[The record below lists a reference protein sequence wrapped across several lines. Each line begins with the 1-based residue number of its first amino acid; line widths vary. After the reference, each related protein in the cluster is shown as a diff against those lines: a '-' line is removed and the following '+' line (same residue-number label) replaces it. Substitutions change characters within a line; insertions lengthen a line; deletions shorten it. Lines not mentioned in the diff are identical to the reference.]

1 MKSKYPLSDLEAG
14 RTAYAER
21 RWREACERLV
31 LADRARPLTAE
42 DLERLAWSYGLLGQN
57 DLLLVTLE
65 RLHNLQLDA
74 GDLRAAASAAFWI
87 GFRLLFLGEVGRATG
102 WLATSQRVLERLG
115 EDCVERG
122 YLLLP
127 QGLGRLSQRDA
138 AGACE
143 VARQA
148 AEVGE
153 RFGDP
158 NLTSLSRAIE
168 GQARIELGQRE
179 VGLALLDE
187 AMLPAS
193 TGRLRPV
200 ATGIVY
206 CAVIGCCQR
215 VYAIDRAREWSAAL
229 AAWCNA
235 QPELVEFNATCRAHR
250 AEILLVQGAWQTA
263 MEEIRRAARHDTSPR
278 EAASVCYQRGELLRL
293 RGDFEAAEEAYREA
307 SKHGREPQPG
317 LALLRLAQG
326 KHETAAA
333 AISHVV
339 SATRD
344 PLARARYL
352 PAAVEIRLAVSDHD
366 GAAAAARDLAEIAAS
381 ARSEIVD
388 AMAAHAGGAVHLAGG
403 AAREALQPLRAAF
416 ATWQRVGAPYI
427 AARIRVV
434 IAAALEALGDQ
445 DGAELE
451 RDAARTVFEELGAGP
466 DLARLA
472 APSADQAPSELRFG
486 LTARELEVLR
496 LIASGRTN
504 AAIARELFLSVKTV
518 DRHVSNIFD
527 KLDVPTRA
535 AATAFAYEHK
545 MI

>member
-1 MKSKYPLSDLEAG
+1 MKSKAPLSDLEAG
-14 RTAYAER
+14 RTAYEKR

-31 LADRARPLTAE
+31 QADRARPLAAE
-42 DLERLAWSYGLLGQN
+42 DLERLAWSHGLLGRN
-57 DLLLVTLE
+57 DLLLATLE

-74 GDLRAAASAAFWI
+74 GDLRAAARAAFWL

-102 WLATSQRVLERLG
+102 WIATSQRILERLG

-127 QGLGRLSQRDA
+127 QGLGRLSQKDA
-138 AGACE
+138 SGACE
-143 VARQA
+143 AACQA
-148 AEVGE
+148 AEIGE
-153 RFGDP
+153 RFGDL

-193 TGRLRPV
+193 TGRLGPV

-229 AAWCNA
+229 AEWCNA
-235 QPELVEFNATCRAHR
+235 QPDLVEFNSTCRAYR
-250 AEILLVQGAWQTA
+250 AEILLVQGAWQKA
-263 MEEIRRAARHDTSPR
+263 MEEIRRAIRHDTLPR
-278 EAASVCYQRGELLRL
+278 DAASVCYQRGELLRL
-293 RGDFEAAEEAYREA
+293 RGDFEAAEESYREA

-326 KHETAAA
+326 KGETAAV
-333 AISHVV
+333 AIGHVV
-339 SATRD
+339 SATRE
-344 PLARARYL
+344 PLARLRYL
-352 PAAVEIRLAVSDHD
+352 PAAVEIRLAAGDHD
-366 GAAAAARDLAEIAAS
+366 GAVAATRDLAEIAAS
-381 ARSEIVD
+381 MQSEIVD
-388 AMAAHAGGAVHLAGG
+388 AMAAHARGAVHLAAG

-416 ATWQRVGAPYI
+416 GTWQQVGAPYI
-427 AARIRVV
+427 AARIRVA
-434 IAAALEALGDQ
+434 IADALQALGDD

-451 RDAARTVFEELGAGP
+451 RDAAWAVFEDLEAAP
-466 DLARLA
+466 DLARLEALA
-472 APSADQAPSELRFG
+472 AARAASEPRFG

-504 AAIARELFLSVKTV
+504 AAIAHELFLSVKTV

-535 AATAFAYEHK
+535 AATAFAYQHK
-545 MI
+545 IL

>member
-1 MKSKYPLSDLEAG
+1 MKSKSPLSDLEAG
-14 RTAYAER
+14 RTAYAEH
-21 RWREACERLV
+21 RWREACERLIQ
-31 LADRARPLTAE
+31 ADRARPLAAE
-42 DLERLAWSYGLLGQN
+42 DLERLAWSYGLLGRN
-57 DLLLVTLE
+57 DFLLATLE

-74 GDLRAAASAAFWI
+74 GDLRGAARAAFWI

-102 WLATSQRVLERLG
+102 WVATSQRILERLG

-127 QGLGRLSQRDA
+127 RGLGRLAQKDA
-138 AGACE
+138 VGACE
-143 VARQA
+143 AARQA
-148 AEVGE
+148 TEVGE

-193 TGRLRPV
+193 TGRLGPV

-206 CAVIGCCQR
+206 CAVLGCCQR

-235 QPELVEFNATCRAHR
+235 QPELVEFNGTCRAYR
-250 AEILLVQGAWQTA
+250 AEILLVQGAWKNA
-263 MEEIRRAARHDTSPR
+263 MEEIRRATRGDALPR
-278 EAASVCYQRGELLRL
+278 DAASVSYQRGELLRL
-293 RGDFEAAEEAYREA
+293 RGDFEAAEESYREA

-326 KHETAAA
+326 KGETAAA
-333 AISHVV
+333 AIDLVV

-344 PLARARYL
+344 ALARARYL
-352 PAAVEIRLAVSDHD
+352 PAAVEIRLAVGDHD
-366 GAAAAARDLAEIAAS
+366 GAAAAAADLADIAAGT
-381 ARSEIVD
+381 RSEIVD
-388 AMAAHAGGAVHLAGG
+388 AMAAHARGAVHLAAG

-416 ATWQRVGAPYI
+416 ATWQQVGAPYI
-427 AARIRVV
+427 AARIRVA
-434 IAAALEALGDQ
+434 IADALQALGDEE
-445 DGAELE
+445 GAELE
-451 RDAARTVFEELGAGP
+451 RDAARAVFEELEAAP
-466 DLARLA
+466 DVARLE
-472 APSADQAPSELRFG
+472 APVANPALSEARFG
-486 LTARELEVLR
+486 LTVRELQVLR

-504 AAIARELFLSVKTV
+504 AVIARELFVSVKTV

-527 KLDVPTRA
+527 KLNVPTRA
-535 AATAFAYEHK
+535 AATAFAYQHK

>member
-1 MKSKYPLSDLEAG
+1 MKLKPPLADLEAG
-14 RTAYAER
+14 RTAYAEH
-21 RWREACERLV
+21 RWREAVERLV
-31 LADRARPLTAE
+31 QVDRDRPLAAE
-42 DLERLAWSYGLLGQN
+42 DLERLAWSYGLSGRN
-57 DLLLVTLE
+57 DLFFATFE
-65 RLHNLQLDA
+65 RLHNLQLEA
-74 GDLRAAASAAFWI
+74 GDLRTAARAAFWL
-87 GFRLLFLGEVGRATG
+87 GFRLMFIGEIGRATG

-122 YLLLP
+122 YLFLP
-127 QGLGRLSQRDA
+127 QGLGRLSQKDA

-143 VARQA
+143 LARQA
-148 AEVGE
+148 ADIGE

-168 GQARIELGQRE
+168 GQARIALGQRE
-179 VGLALLDE
+179 AGLALLDE
-187 AMLPAS
+187 AILPAS
-193 TGRLRPV
+193 TGRLAP
-200 ATGIVY
+200 APTGIVY

-235 QPELVEFNATCRAHR
+235 QPELIEFNGTCRAYR
-250 AEILLVQGAWQTA
+250 AEILLVQGAWENA
-263 MEEIRRAARHDTSPR
+263 MEEIRRAVQRDFSPG
-278 EAASVCYQRGELLRL
+278 EAGGVCYQRGELMRL
-293 RGDFEAAEEAYREA
+293 RGDFEAAEESYREA

-326 KHETAAA
+326 KGEAAAA
-333 AISHVV
+333 AIGHVV
-339 SATRD
+339 SAARD

-352 PAAVEIRLAVSDHD
+352 PAAVEIRLAVGDQD
-366 GAAAAARDLAEIAAS
+366 GAAAAARDLAEIAAG

-388 AMAAHAGGAVHLAGG
+388 AMAAHAHGATSLAAG
-403 AAREALQPLRAAF
+403 APREALQPLRAAF
-416 ATWQRVGAPYI
+416 DTWQRVGAPYI

-434 IAAALEALGDQ
+434 IADALQALGDEES
-445 DGAELE
+445 AELE
-451 RDAARTVFEELGAGP
+451 HDAARTVFEELGAGP
-466 DLARLA
+466 DLARLEA
-472 APSADQAPSELRFG
+472 RVASEPRFG

-496 LIASGRTN
+496 LLASGRTN
-504 AAIARELFLSVKTV
+504 AAIARELTLSVKTV

-535 AATAFAYEHK
+535 AATAFAYQHK

>member
-1 MKSKYPLSDLEAG
+1 MKAKAPLSDLEAG

-31 LADRARPLTAE
+31 QADRAHPLAAE
-42 DLERLAWSYGLLGQN
+42 DLEQLAWSYGLLGRN
-57 DLLLVTLE
+57 ELLLATLE
-65 RLHNLQLDA
+65 RLHNLQLEA
-74 GDLRAAASAAFWI
+74 GDLRGAARAAFWL

-102 WLATSQRVLERLG
+102 WIATSQRALERLG

-127 QGLGRLSQRDA
+127 QGLGRLSQKDA
-138 AGACE
+138 AGACDT
-143 VARQA
+143 ARQA
-148 AEVGE
+148 AEIGE

-158 NLTSLSRAIE
+158 NLTSLSRSIE
-168 GQARIELGQRE
+168 GQAQIELGQRE
-179 VGLALLDE
+179 AGLALLDE

-193 TGRLRPV
+193 TGRLGPV

-235 QPELVEFNATCRAHR
+235 QPELVEFNGTCRAHR

-263 MEEIRRAARHDTSPR
+263 MEEIRRATRPDTLPR
-278 EAASVCYQRGELLRL
+278 DVASVCYQRGELLRL
-293 RGDFEAAEEAYREA
+293 RGDFEAAEESYREA
-307 SKHGREPQPG
+307 SKYGREPQPG

-326 KHETAAA
+326 KAETAAA
-333 AISHVV
+333 AIAHVV
-339 SATRD
+339 SSTRD
-344 PLARARYL
+344 PLSRARYL
-352 PAAVEIRLAVSDHD
+352 PAAVEIRLAAGDHD
-366 GAAAAARDLAEIAAS
+366 GAAAAALDLAEIAA
-381 ARSEIVD
+381 ATQSEILD
-388 AMAAHAGGAVHLAGG
+388 AMAAHARGAVHLAAG
-403 AAREALQPLRAAF
+403 AAREALPPLRVAF

-427 AARIRVV
+427 AARIRVA
-434 IAAALEALGDQ
+434 IAKALQVLGDEE
-445 DGAELE
+445 GAQLE
-451 RDAARTVFEELGAGP
+451 REGARAVFEELEAVP
-466 DLARLA
+466 DLTRLDASVA
-472 APSADQAPSELRFG
+472 APAAAEPRFG

-504 AAIARELFLSVKTV
+504 AAIARELFVSVKTV

-535 AATAFAYEHK
+535 AATAFAYQHK
-545 MI
+545 ML

>member
-1 MKSKYPLSDLEAG
+1 MKAKSSLSDLEAG

-31 LADRARPLTAE
+31 EADRAHPLAAG
-42 DLERLAWSYGLLGQN
+42 DLDRLAWCCALLGHN
-57 DLLLVTLE
+57 DLLFATLE
-65 RLHNLQLDA
+65 RLYNLHLDA
-74 GDLRAAASAAFWI
+74 RDLRGAARAAFWL
-87 GFRLLFLGEVGRATG
+87 GFRLLFLGETGRATG
-102 WLATSQRVLERLG
+102 WIATSQRVLERLG
-115 EDCVERG
+115 EDCAERG
-122 YLLLP
+122 YLFLP
-127 QGLGRLSQRDA
+127 QGLGRLSQKDA

-143 VARQA
+143 AARRA

-153 RFGDP
+153 RFGDA

-168 GQARIELGQRE
+168 GQARLELGERE
-179 VGLALLDE
+179 AGLALLDE

-193 TGRLRPV
+193 SGRLGPV

-215 VYAIDRAREWSAAL
+215 FYAIDRAREWSAAL
-229 AAWCNA
+229 AAWCNE
-235 QPELVEFNATCRAHR
+235 QPELVEFNGTCRALR
-250 AEILLVQGAWQTA
+250 AEVLLVQGAWQQA
-263 MEEIRRAARHDTSPR
+263 IEEIRRADRRDTSPR
-278 EAASVCYQRGELLRL
+278 EAASVCYQRGELMRL
-293 RGDFEAAEEAYREA
+293 RGEFEAAEEAYREA

-326 KHETAAA
+326 KPETAAA
-333 AISHVV
+333 AIDHVV

-344 PLARARYL
+344 PMARARYL
-352 PAAVEIRLAVSDHD
+352 PAAVEIRLAIGDHD
-366 GAAAAARDLAEIAAS
+366 GAAAAARELAEIAAG
-381 ARSEIVD
+381 AQSEILD
-388 AMAAHAGGAVHLAGG
+388 AMAAHARGALHLAAG
-403 AAREALQPLRAAF
+403 AAGEALQPLRAAF
-416 ATWQRVGAPYI
+416 ATWQDVGAPYI
-427 AARIRVV
+427 AARIRVA
-434 IAAALEALGDQ
+434 IADALHALGDE

-451 RDAARTVFEELGAGP
+451 RDAARAVFADLGAAP
-466 DLARLA
+466 DLARVEAYATAPA
-472 APSADQAPSELRFG
+472 ASKTRFG

-518 DRHVSNIFD
+518 DRHVSNIFT

-535 AATAFAYEHK
+535 AATAFAYQHK

>member
-1 MKSKYPLSDLEAG
+1 MKSKSSLSDLEAG

-31 LADRARPLTAE
+31 QADRERPLAAE
-42 DLERLAWSYGLLGQN
+42 DLDRLAWSLALLGRN
-57 DLLLVTLE
+57 DLLFVALE
-65 RLHNLQLDA
+65 RLYNLQLEA
-74 GDLRAAASAAFWI
+74 GDLRAAARASFWL
-87 GFRLLFLGEVGRATG
+87 GFRLLFLGEMGRSTG
-102 WLATSQRVLERLG
+102 WIATSQRVLERLD
-115 EDCVERG
+115 EDCAERG

-127 QGLGRLSQRDA
+127 QGLARLSQKDAEGACDA
-138 AGACE
+138 A
-143 VARQA
+143 RRA
-148 AEVGE
+148 AEIGE

-168 GQARIELGQRE
+168 GQARIALGERE
-179 VGLALLDE
+179 AGLALLDE
-187 AMLPAS
+187 AILPAS
-193 TGRLRPV
+193 TGRLGPV

-235 QPELVEFNATCRAHR
+235 QPELVEFNGTCRALR
-250 AEILLVQGAWQTA
+250 AEILLVQGAWEMA
-263 MEEIRRAARHDTSPR
+263 MEEIRRADRPDTSQR
-278 EAASVCYQRGELLRL
+278 EAASVCYQHGELLRL

-326 KHETAAA
+326 KAETASA

-352 PAAVEIRLAVSDHD
+352 PAAVEIRLANGDHD
-366 GAAAAARDLAEIAAS
+366 GAAAAADDLTEIAAN
-381 ARSEIVD
+381 AQSEIVD
-388 AMAAHAGGAVHLAGG
+388 AMAAHARGAVHLAAG
-403 AAREALQPLRAAF
+403 AARDALQPLRAAF
-416 ATWQRVGAPYI
+416 TAWQDAGAPYI
-427 AARIRVV
+427 AARIRVA
-434 IAAALEALGDQ
+434 IADALQALGDE

-451 RDAARTVFEELGAGP
+451 RDAARSVFEELGAGP
-466 DLARLA
+466 DLAKLDARA
-472 APSADQAPSELRFG
+472 GDRAVSDARFG

-504 AAIARELFLSVKTV
+504 AAIAHELFLSVKTV
-518 DRHVSNIFD
+518 DRHVSNIFT

-535 AATAFAYEHK
+535 AATAFAYQHK

>member
-1 MKSKYPLSDLEAG
+1 MKSKAPPSDLEAG

-21 RWREACERLV
+21 RWRAACERLV
-31 LADRARPLTAE
+31 QADQASPLAAE
-42 DLERLAWSYGLLGQN
+42 DLDRLAWSYGLLGRN
-57 DLLLVTLE
+57 DLLLATLE

-74 GDLRAAASAAFWI
+74 GDLRGAARAAFWL
-87 GFRLLFLGEVGRATG
+87 GFRLLFIGEAGRASG
-102 WLATSQRVLERLG
+102 WIATAQRLLERLG

-127 QGLGRLSQRDA
+127 QGLGRLAQKDA
-138 AGACE
+138 AGARE
-143 VARQA
+143 AARRA

-153 RFGDP
+153 RFGDQ

-168 GQARIELGQRE
+168 GQALIELGQRE
-179 VGLALLDE
+179 AGLALLDE
-187 AMLPAS
+187 AMVPAS
-193 TGRLRPV
+193 TGRLGPV

-215 VYAIDRAREWSAAL
+215 IYAIDRAREWSAAL

-235 QPELVEFNATCRAHR
+235 QPELVEFSGACRAHR
-250 AEILLVQGAWQTA
+250 AEILLVQGAWQKA
-263 MEEIRRAARHDTSPR
+263 MEEIQRATGPDTLPR
-278 EAASVCYQRGELLRL
+278 DAASICYQRAELLRL
-293 RGDFEAAEEAYREA
+293 RGDFEAAEESYREA

-326 KHETAAA
+326 KPEAAA
-333 AISHVV
+333 TAIGHVI
-339 SATRD
+339 SAARD
-344 PLARARYL
+344 PLSRARYL
-352 PAAVEIRLAVSDHD
+352 PAAVEIRLAAGDYD
-366 GAAAAARDLAEIAAS
+366 GAAAAARDLAEIAA
-381 ARSEIVD
+381 ATRSEIVD
-388 AMAAHAGGAVHLAGG
+388 AMAAHAQGAVHLAAG
-403 AAREALQPLRAAF
+403 AAREALPPLRVAF
-416 ATWQRVGAPYI
+416 ATWQRAGAPYI

-434 IAAALEALGDQ
+434 IANALNALGDEESAQ
-445 DGAELE
+445 LE
-451 RDAARTVFEELGAGP
+451 RDAARAVFEELDAVP
-466 DLARLA
+466 DLTRVEASTNTA
-472 APSADQAPSELRFG
+472 AAAEPRFG

-504 AAIARELFLSVKTV
+504 AAIARELFVSVKTI

-545 MI
+545 ML